1 VGENSSPIDEHA
13 SALPRWAVN
22 VLNAPLIPVPAYFD
36 VPLSPVAAISAAPLR
51 PVVPSPIIAA
61 GSISGGPLSPDSW
74 RQGMRLEAVANLAH
88 ELRTPVQVLLGYVDV
103 LREDYSEEFSS
114 EPRALLDRM
123 NANVHDLAQ
132 TIDNLMHF
140 VLSEVNA
147 ETITDEDVTPGSLI
161 AEITPVLE
169 AANQHKHLELK
180 FDFTGTP
187 ELFRVAR
194 RPLKSI
200 LLNLAVNAIK
210 FTDTG
215 SVTVALRSLR
225 DRLLGS
231 AIEIEVSDTGPGLD
245 PAMLSRATEPFAQ
258 LSNGSARR
266 YRGLGLGLAVVQ
278 RGVKALGGKLEL
290 RSHEGTGSTF
300 LVTIPVQM
308 QENTARIARVATNRR
323 RKPSIVSTVPA
334 TNPRKPSGL
343 R

>member
-1 VGENSSPIDEHA
+1 
-13 SALPRWAVN
+13 LT
-22 VLNAPLIPVPAYFD
+22 
-36 VPLSPVAAISAAPLR
+36 SAANIL
-51 PVVPSPIIAA
+51 
-61 GSISGGPLSPDSW
+61 GGPLSPDSW

-88 ELRTPVQVLLGYVDV
+88 ELRTPVQVLLGYVDI
-103 LREDYSEEFSS
+103 LREDHSEQFSA

-140 VLSEVNA
+140 VLSEINA
-147 ETITDEDVTPGSLI
+147 ETITDEDITPGSLI

-169 AANQHKHLELK
+169 AANQHKNLKLK

-187 ELFRVAR
+187 DLFRVAR

-215 SVTVALRSLR
+215 SVTVVLRSVR
-225 DRLLGS
+225 DRLRGS
-231 AIEIEVSDTGPGLD
+231 AIEVEVSDTGPGLD
-245 PAMLSRATEPFAQ
+245 PAMLNRATEPFAQ

-266 YRGLGLGLAVVQ
+266 YRGLGLGLAIVQ

-300 LVTIPVQM
+300 LVTIPIRL
-308 QENTARIARVATNRR
+308 QESSAGIARTAINRR
-323 RKPSIVSTVPA
+323 RKPPNLPTVPA
-334 TNPRKPSGL
+334 TNPRKPTGL